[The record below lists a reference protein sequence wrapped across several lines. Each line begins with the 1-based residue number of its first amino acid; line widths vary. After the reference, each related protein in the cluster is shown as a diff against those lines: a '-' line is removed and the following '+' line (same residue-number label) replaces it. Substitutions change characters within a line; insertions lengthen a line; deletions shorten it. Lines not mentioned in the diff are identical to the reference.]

1 MTYALYGEKS
11 YTKDRSMT
19 KYQLNPDILTDTITT
34 EPIRAGFGKGLKRAG
49 EADSNVVALC
59 ADLTESVQMH
69 LFKAAFPKRF
79 IEVGVA
85 EQNLVTVASGL
96 ARAGKVPFTASYAA
110 FSPGRNWEQIKTTAA
125 LNDQPVKVV
134 GGHAGLYTGPDGA
147 THQMLEDIALM
158 RVMPNMVVVVPGDSI
173 EAEKATLAIAKNG
186 KPSYLRLARDKTPI
200 FSTAKSPFEIGKAYV
215 LRSGKDISL
224 FGTGTMTYELLVAA
238 EALAARGIDA
248 EVVHVPTIKPLDNE
262 TILKSL
268 EKTGRAITAEEAQ
281 IAGGLGSA
289 ITELA
294 AEFIPVPIKRL
305 GVDDRYGESG
315 TPREVIEHFG
325 LDGVSLAAK
334 VQTFAKQAPQYKRGY

>member
-1 MTYALYGEKS
+1 MSKYELDKAVL
-11 YTKDRSMT
+11 TK
-19 KYQLNPDILTDTITT
+19 KQLV
-34 EPIRAGFGKGLKRAG
+34 EPTRAGFGRGLKKAG
-49 EADSNVVALC
+49 ELDESVVALC

-69 LFKAAFPKRF
+69 LFREAFPKRF

-96 ARAGKVPFTASYAA
+96 ARAGKIPFTASYAA

-125 LNDQPVKVV
+125 LNDQPVKIV

-173 EAEKATLAIAKNG
+173 EAEKATIALASNG
-186 KPSYLRLARDKTPI
+186 KPSYLRLSRDKTPI
-200 FSTAKSPFEIGKAYV
+200 FSTAQSPFEIGKAYV
-215 LRSGKDISL
+215 LRPGKHVSL

-238 EALAARGIDA
+238 KLLAKNGVDA

-262 TILKSL
+262 TVLASL
-268 EKTGRAITAEEAQ
+268 RKTKCGVTVEEAQ
-281 IAGGLGSA
+281 IAGGLGGA

-294 AEFIPVPIKRL
+294 SEHLPVPIKRL
-305 GVDDRYGESG
+305 GVEDRYGESG
-315 TPREVIEHFG
+315 TPREVVEAFG
-325 LDGVSLAAK
+325 LDGESLATKIGQFMMQVA
-334 VQTFAKQAPQYKRGY
+334 